1 MNILFQAIQSKLR
14 NSQFVFL
21 ITDLWTDFQMTDFIA
36 LAALIVD
43 QDWNKE
49 FLILDMKEME
59 GKHNAENVQIAI
71 EKIVNKFD
79 FDKSKI
85 KGNCVKKNQILE

>member
-1 MNILFQAIQSKLR
+1 MDGFSN
-14 NSQFVFL
+14 
-21 ITDLWTDFQMTDFIA
+21 DFIA
-36 LAALIVD
+36 LAILIVD

-59 GKHNAENVQIAI
+59 GKHNAENVSIAI
-71 EKIVNKFD
+71 DKMVNKFE

-85 KGNCVKKNQILE
+85 KSKFVKKLYLRNKKPK

>member
-21 ITDLWTDFQMTDFIA
+21 MTDLWTDFQMTDFIA

-59 GKHNAENVQIAI
+59 GKHNAENVQNAI

-85 KGNCVKKNQILE
+85 KGNCVKKSKT

>member
-1 MNILFQAIQSKLR
+1 
-14 NSQFVFL
+14 
-21 ITDLWTDFQMTDFIA
+21 MTDFIA

-59 GKHNAENVQIAI
+59 GKHNAENVQNAI

-85 KGNCVKKNQILE
+85 KTYFNY